1 MASETETTDEL
12 ITVTINGIPADL
24 LKQIDDLAEKDH
36 RSRSSFL
43 RLQLEDIIA
52 RKAGPKAA

>member
-1 MASETETTDEL
+1 MAAETEEL

-24 LKQIDDLAEKDH
+24 LRKIDDLAKKDD

-43 RLQLEDIIA
+43 RLELEDIVE
-52 RKAGPKAA
+52 RKAAKKTS

>member
-1 MASETETTDEL
+1 MAAETQTTEEL

-24 LKQIDDLAEKDH
+24 LKQIDDLAKKDD

-43 RLQLEDIIA
+43 RLKLEEILSQKPG
-52 RKAGPKAA
+52 RKAA